1 MILYPEQPFGVLCRS
16 MHGIPSIMIELT
28 RPLDGGMFAT
38 VTVRVGNLKLEPFS
52 NQNGLH

>member
-1 MILYPEQPFGVLCRS
+1 MILYPEQPFDLQKY
-16 MHGIPSIMIELT
+16 GIPSIMIELT
-28 RPLDGGMFAT
+28 RPLDGDMSAT